1 MSNANIIWDYFQSK
15 GLNDYGI
22 AGLMGNLY
30 AESGLSPTNLQNSYE
45 KKLKMTDQEYTAA
58 VDSGSYKDFVH
69 DGAGYGLAQWTFW
82 SLKERMLEYARSVG
96 KSIGDLGMQLDFMYL
111 ELVRNKHILTV
122 LENATSVRQA
132 SDVMLLQYER
142 PADQSVSVQ
151 EKRAAFGQDF
161 FDQFAAT
168 EKEEVDLGE
177 FTKLFGEMRKSF
189 QDNDC
194 SAYSQDAR
202 SWAIRIGLITGNGTM
217 VNGEPNYMW
226 HDFLTREQFVA
237 VLYRFYQS
245 MSV

>member
-1 MSNANIIWDYFQSK
+1 MSVANKIWIYFLNK
-15 GLNDYGI
+15 GLSEYGV

-45 KKLKMTDQEYTAA
+45 KKLKMTDTEYTAA
-58 VDSGSYKDFVH
+58 VDNCSYKNFVN

-82 SLKERMLEYARSVG
+82 SLKERMLDYAKSVG
-96 KSIGDLGMQLDFMYL
+96 KSIGDLDMQLDFLYL
-111 ELVRNKHILTV
+111 ELTRNKHILTV

-151 EKRAAFGQDF
+151 EKRAAFGQEY
-161 FDQFAAT
+161 FDQFAVAND
-168 EKEEVDLGE
+168 EMDLNE
-177 FTKLFGEMRKSF
+177 FAQLFDGLRKTL

-194 SAYSQDAR
+194 GAYSQEAR
-202 SWAIRIGLITGNGTM
+202 EWALRKGLVAGNGTKI
-217 VNGEPNYMW
+217 NGSSNYMW
-226 HDFLTREQFVA
+226 QDFLTREQFVT
-237 VLYRFYQS
+237 VLHRFYQL